1 MKNKNFL
8 LTLLSILIGITSI
21 SAQQV
26 KVDVNDFKVLIGK
39 WQGTLTYLDYSSGK
53 PYSMPANVEIKQLDK
68 SNYFLLSNIYPD
80 EMSANGLDTLV
91 ISLDGTMMGT
101 ETVKSKKQLENG
113 NLEIITEELGKDGN
127 DNKPALFKHTYT
139 IGKTVFKKRKDVQF
153 IGESIWINRH
163 EFAYSIKVNQ

>member
-1 MKNKNFL
+1 MNKLKIVFF
-8 LTLLSILIGITSI
+8 TLIVLMCAVSVN
-21 SAQQV
+21 AQQA
-26 KVDVNDFKVLIGK
+26 KVDINDFKVLIGN
-39 WQGTLTYLDYSSGK
+39 WQGALTYLDYSSGK

-68 SNYFLLSNIYPD
+68 SNYFVLSNIYPD

-91 ISLDGTMMGT
+91 ISLDGTMIGT

-113 NLEIITEELGKDGN
+113 NLEVITEELGKDGN

-153 IGESIWINRH
+153 IGETSWINRH
-163 EFAYSIKVNQ
+163 EFAYSIKANQ